1 MMRKLA
7 GCGLAV
13 AFGIAMTLV
22 ASSVATAQSNKLRF
36 GPIAGPPPIF
46 AAVIGYVAHQQD
58 FFKKHGLEVEMKSP
72 ESGTAAARALVSG
85 DIDVAMAPSALTIN
99 QISNADADVVA
110 LWGMPHPSHLLATT
124 DGNAECKDAKGQPVG
139 IDVIG
144 GARANS
150 LRLILASCG
159 VKIEEVQQVALVST
173 ATMQAMVADRLKF
186 GILHFDE
193 IPVIEQQGKPVKIIA
208 RLVDVNPNSHFLVL
222 TARKSEVAKN
232 RDAYVRFVAA
242 IIDTARFM
250 RDPKN
255 VDRVAEIATVT
266 TRTKEQ
272 AKAAMATLNQLG
284 YWPADDDGLDQKKLE
299 AVTQT
304 MVRVGNIRPG
314 KTPVSYERLVDRS
327 VWQDAVKLVEKK

>member
-1 MMRKLA
+1 MSGLLRAACLA
-7 GCGLAV
+7 AV
-13 AFGIAMTLV
+13 
-22 ASSVATAQSNKLRF
+22 SVAVFSFSGSDAAAQSHKLRF

-46 AAVIGYVAHQQD
+46 ASVVGYVAHEQGL
-58 FFKKHGLEVEMKSP
+58 FKKYGVDVELKSP

-124 DGNAECKDAKGQPVG
+124 DHNAGCADAKGQPVG

-150 LRLILASCG
+150 LRLILASCK
-159 VKIEEVQQVALVST
+159 VKLEDVQQISLPST
-173 ATMQAMVADRLKF
+173 ATMQAMIADRLKF

-193 IPVIEQQGKPVKIIA
+193 IPVVEQQGKPVKIVA

-222 TARKSEVAKN
+222 TARKGDLAKN

-242 IIDTARFM
+242 IIDSARFI

-255 VDRVAEIATVT
+255 EERVAEIATVT
-266 TRTKEQ
+266 TRTKDQ
-272 AKAAMATLNQLG
+272 AKGALKFLNPLG
-284 YWPADDDGLDQKKLE
+284 YWPADDDGLDEKKLN
-299 AVTQT
+299 AVIQT
-304 MVRVGNIRPG
+304 MVKVGNIRPG
-314 KTPVSYERLVDRS
+314 KTPVSYDRLVDRS
-327 VWQDAVKLVEKK
+327 VWKDAAKLVDAK